1 MDKKKK
7 RSIIRGII
15 LLVLACAII
24 YTIYNSATKE
34 KVEAL
39 ADGDQAPDFELV
51 DLEGNTHRLS
61 DYKGQGVFLNFW
73 GTWCEPC
80 KKEMPAMERQY
91 QQFKDQGVQVLAVN
105 IAQSKFEVQNFVDQY
120 DLTFPVVIDKTKSVM
135 QAYNVGKLP
144 ATYLISPDGK
154 VKKFLLVN
162 CLNNKY
168 NHLWSQLSRNRG
180 ILKYGK
186 NHMCLWS

>member
-1 MDKKKK
+1 MKEILMFSLLGGCEMDKKKK

-135 QAYNVGKLP
+135 QAYNVGRLP

-154 VKKFLLVN
+154 VKKIPPGE
-162 CLNNKY
+162 
-168 NHLWSQLSRNRG
+168 LSEQQ
-180 ILKYGK
+180 IQSFMESIKPE
-186 NHMCLWS
+186 

>member
-1 MDKKKK
+1 MEKKKK
-7 RSIIRGII
+7 RSIIRGVI

-24 YTIYNSATKE
+24 YTIYNSATKDE
-34 KVEAL
+34 VKVL
-39 ADGDQAPDFELV
+39 ADGDKAPDFELV

-91 QQFKDQGVQVLAVN
+91 QQFKDKGVQVLAVN
-105 IAQSKFEVQNFVDQY
+105 IAQSNFEVQKFVDEY

-135 QAYNVGKLP
+135 QAYNVGQLP
-144 ATYLISPDGK
+144 ASFLVSPDGK
-154 VKKFLLVN
+154 VKRIPPGE
-162 CLNNKY
+162 
-168 NHLWSQLSRNRG
+168 LSEEQ
-180 ILKYGK
+180 IQSLMESIKPE
-186 NHMCLWS
+186 

>member
-1 MDKKKK
+1 
-7 RSIIRGII
+7 
-15 LLVLACAII
+15 
-24 YTIYNSATKE
+24 
-34 KVEAL
+34 
-39 ADGDQAPDFELV
+39 
-51 DLEGNTHRLS
+51 
-61 DYKGQGVFLNFW
+61 
-73 GTWCEPC
+73 
-80 KKEMPAMERQY
+80 MERQY